1 MKFLIRVLQVV
12 MVAVPIVIF
21 GWLLWLDLVPTGQ
34 LEVRFDLQHLSPFI
48 NRILPDARALPP
60 SKLPSG
66 EWAQQIIDEPVY
78 FTVEPPRHFDFLELE
93 LVWQNDGVPIVELGG
108 LAGEEGSQYFLV
120 PLQNLLID
128 ESDWDRTEENGIVL
142 LQRDRTYESI
152 DSFVTSPPDR
162 SKIATYHYQLTTP
175 YLIPTYIPS
184 SISRTV
190 DVSLRGFHEFKTYIK
205 DENLNLDFTYMDM
218 NRDKEGDSIN
228 ILITNEA
235 GELVHQVSSL
245 DDGNK
250 TDDAVPS
257 GLEHI
262 HVLVPDLP
270 EGVYKVELRVGR
282 DIFWRTLTTTQ
293 QKIVF
298 LNNVYL
304 ADEVGYMPEDR
315 EVRFW
320 TEAKNLEFMTH
331 HADGAQEVRVAGELV
346 RIPNP
351 YEEYSHE
358 VLSDGVVEVY
368 SPQGDLIVYSDGH
381 IAFSAAQY
389 FNPDPVRLNWN
400 IDLDRLGVD
409 YIIAEYESP
418 ELIDGWYHDTAEFD
432 TSWLVKIEDAWKLT
446 ISVAGIKDLQEDVW
460 VSEINAVLYR
470 DPLTWQKAKQ
480 EVKELWYG
488 LVH

>member
-1 MKFLIRVLQVV
+1 MKIVMRALQVLIV
-12 MVAVPIVIF
+12 FVPVIIF

-34 LEVRFDLQHLSPFI
+34 LEARFDLQHLSPFI

-60 SKLPSG
+60 TELESG
-66 EWAQQIIDEPVY
+66 QWAQQIIDEPVY

-108 LAGEEGSQYFLV
+108 LAGEEGSQYLLV
-120 PLQNLLID
+120 SLQNLLID
-128 ESDWDRTEENGIVL
+128 DSDWNRIDEGGVVL
-142 LQRDRTYESI
+142 LQREPVYESVG
-152 DSFVTSPPDR
+152 DFVSDPPDR
-162 SKIATYHYQLTTP
+162 SELATYHYQLTTP
-175 YLIPTYIPS
+175 YIIPNYTPS
-184 SISRTV
+184 SLERTI

-205 DENLNLDFTYMDM
+205 NEELNLDLTYMDM
-218 NRDKEGDSIN
+218 NRDEGGDSVN

-235 GELVHQVSSL
+235 GEQVHQVSVL

-257 GLEHI
+257 GLEHV
-262 HVLVPDLP
+262 HVLAPNLS

-282 DIFWRTLTTTQ
+282 DIFWRSITTTQ

-304 ADEVGYMPEDR
+304 ADEVGYQPANR

-320 TEAKNLEFMTH
+320 TEAKHLEFMTH
-331 HADGAQEVRVAGELV
+331 HADGAQEVRVADDLV

-351 YEEYSHE
+351 YEEYSHD
-358 VLSDGVVEVY
+358 VGLDGVVEVF
-368 SPQGDLIVYSDGH
+368 SPQGDLIVHSDGH
-381 IAFSAAQY
+381 IAFGADQY

-400 IDLDRLGVD
+400 TDLDRLGVN
-409 YIIAEYESP
+409 YIIAEYTSP
-418 ELIDGWYHDTAEFD
+418 ELIDGWYHGTAEFD
-432 TSWLVKIEDAWKLT
+432 TSWLVKIEDAWKFT
-446 ISVAGIKDLQEDVW
+446 ISVAGIKDLQEELW
-460 VSEINAVLYR
+460 VSEINAVFYR
-470 DPLTWQKAKQ
+470 DPLTWIKIKQ
-480 EVKELWYG
+480 EIKERWYE